1 MRPTGQVLYME
12 MHYIVDEE
20 RPWEAEAACRGM
32 DPSIFFPVNEEDA
45 LDAIAV
51 CGACPV
57 RDECLS
63 WALET
68 RERFGVWG
76 GMTEKQRR
84 SMLRRSA

>member
-1 MRPTGQVLYME
+1 
-12 MHYIVDEE
+12 MHYLIDEE
-20 RPWEAEAACRGM
+20 RLWEADAACKGM
-32 DPSIFFPVNEEDA
+32 DPSIFFPVNDDDA
-45 LDAIAV
+45 LEAIAV
-51 CGACPV
+51 CRACPV

-84 SMLRRSA
+84 SLLRRTA